1 MIRKAFLM
9 QVNPDAHD
17 EYERRHRP
25 IWEELESTLK
35 EHGVIDYSIYL
46 DPATNQ
52 LFGYA
57 EIESEE
63 RWAAI
68 AETEVCKRWWAY
80 MKDIMPSNADN
91 SPISVELREVFHI
104 EK

>member
-9 QVNPDAHD
+9 HVNPDAHD

-25 IWEELESTLK
+25 IWRELEDVLRS
-35 EHGVIDYSIYL
+35 HGVHSYSIFL
-46 DPATNQ
+46 DPSTSQ

-63 RWAAI
+63 RWDAI
-68 AETEVCKRWWAY
+68 ATTDECQRWWAF
-80 MKDIMPSNADN
+80 MKDIMPTESDS
-91 SPISVELREVFHI
+91 SPTSRDLKEVFHI
-104 EK
+104 D

>member
-1 MIRKAFLM
+1 MIRKAFKM
-9 QVNPDAHD
+9 AVHPDAHA

-25 IWEELESTLK
+25 IWRELEDVLHA
-35 EHGVIDYSIYL
+35 HGVRNYSIFL
-46 DPATNQ
+46 DPATHE

-68 AETEVCKRWWAY
+68 ADTEVCRRWWTH
-80 MKDIMPSNADN
+80 MRDVMPTHPDHR
-91 SPISVELREVFHI
+91 PISTGLREVFHLD
-104 EK
+104 

>member
-9 QVNPDAHD
+9 QVNSDAHD
-17 EYERRHRP
+17 DYERRHRP
-25 IWEELESTLK
+25 ISRELEDVLRS
-35 EHGVIDYSIYL
+35 HGVHSYSIFL
-46 DPATNQ
+46 DPSTSQ

-68 AETEVCKRWWAY
+68 AATDECQRWWKF
-80 MKDIMPSNADN
+80 MKDIMPTGADN
-91 SPISVELREVFHI
+91 SPISRDLKEVFHLD
-104 EK
+104 

>member
-9 QVNPDAHD
+9 HVNPYAHD

-25 IWEELESTLK
+25 IWRELEDVLRQ
-35 EHGVIDYSIYL
+35 HGVSNYSIFL
-46 DPATNQ
+46 DTSTSQ

-63 RWAAI
+63 KWSTIAATD
-68 AETEVCKRWWAY
+68 ECQRWWAF
-80 MKDIMPSNADN
+80 MKDIMSTESDN
-91 SPISVELREVFHI
+91 SPTSRDLKEVFHI
-104 EK
+104 D

>member
-9 QVNPDAHD
+9 HVNPDAHD

-25 IWEELESTLK
+25 IWDDLAVVLRS
-35 EHGVIDYSIYL
+35 HGVHNYSIFL
-46 DPATNQ
+46 DPSTSQ

-63 RWAAI
+63 RWEAI
-68 AETEVCKRWWAY
+68 AATDECQRWWAF
-80 MKDIMPSNADN
+80 MKDIMPTEADD
-91 SPISVELREVFHI
+91 SPISRDLKEVFHLD
-104 EK
+104 